1 MPKVCLNFSVAAA
14 ASVAAATLMSAQPV
28 QADTVCDWWE
38 FANKVSPQYG
48 GGAPEQQRTV
58 TRVSLAMFE
67 ALNAIDRRYESY
79 LKLPAGDPTASQ
91 DAAAVTAAYQVMLH
105 HYPDKK
111 AALEEN
117 YTIAM
122 AAITDEGKREAGR
135 LIGEQAAKAAIA
147 AGGIDPAVPQAPY
160 RPRTAPG
167 MFVSVP
173 LPQLESHYGA
183 YRPWAVPSYEALRPP
198 PPVALTSDRWG
209 RDYEEVRRL
218 GGKTSKER
226 TPYQTLVAKYRQA
239 YDLTPTLRMVADQPG
254 RRPVQNA
261 RMFALYNMALDDAA
275 VAMVTAKQH
284 YEFWRPITAIRNG
297 AEDGNDA
304 TQPDLAWT
312 PLIATPNFQEYPCGH
327 CTAAAANAEV
337 LKTETGPKPAG
348 GVKVGSIGMPLAAVH
363 VLPSWDAWVQEV
375 SDSRMYGGVHY
386 RFSNEAGEEIG
397 RKAAKIVLE
406 TVARPL
412 PVVRARA
419 RR

>member
-1 MPKVCLNFSVAAA
+1 MPKIYLKTAAAVAALLATTQPA
-14 ASVAAATLMSAQPV
+14 A
-28 QADTVCDWWE
+28 ADTVSDWWE
-38 FANKVSPQYG
+38 LANKVSPQFAPG
-48 GGAPEQQRTV
+48 SPEQQRTV

-79 LKLPAGDPTASQ
+79 LKLPAGDAAASQ
-91 DAAAVTAAYQVMLH
+91 DAAAATAAYHVLLH

-111 AALEEN
+111 ASLDENHMLALAG
-117 YTIAM
+117 ISDAR
-122 AAITDEGKREAGR
+122 KREAGR

-160 RPRTAPG
+160 RPRTSPG

-173 LPQLESHYGA
+173 LPSLESHYGA
-183 YRPWAVPSYEALRPP
+183 YRPWAIPSYAALRPP
-198 PPVALTSDRWG
+198 PPVALTSERWA
-209 RDYEEVRRL
+209 RDYDEVRRL
-218 GGKTSKER
+218 GGKSSTDR

-239 YDLTPTLRMVADQPG
+239 YDLTPTLRMIADRPG

-261 RMFALYNMALDDAA
+261 RMFALYNMVLDDAA
-275 VAMVTAKQH
+275 TAMVVAKQH

-304 TQPDLAWT
+304 TQPDPAWT

-337 LKTETGPKPAG
+337 LKAETGPRPAA
-348 GVKVGSIGMPLAAVH
+348 GVRVGAIGVPLAAVH
-363 VLPSWDAWVQEV
+363 VLPSWDEWVREV

-397 RKAAKIVLE
+397 RKAARIVLDK
-406 TVARPL
+406 VMRPL
-412 PVVRARA
+412 PKQTA